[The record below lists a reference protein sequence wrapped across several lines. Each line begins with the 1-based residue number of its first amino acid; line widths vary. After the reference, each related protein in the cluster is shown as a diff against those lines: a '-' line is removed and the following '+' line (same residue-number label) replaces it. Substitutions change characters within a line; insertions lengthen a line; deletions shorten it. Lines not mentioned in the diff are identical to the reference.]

1 MEILIV
7 FIVLYFLPTIIAMC
21 RSHASL
27 GAIIAVNVL
36 LGWSLIGWFWAF
48 IWSLANKGGSQNVS
62 VINQVNNN
70 GNS

>member
-7 FIVLYFLPTIIAMC
+7 FIVLYFLPTIIALC
-21 RSHASL
+21 RGHASL

-36 LGWSLIGWFWAF
+36 FGWSLIGWFWAL

-62 VINQVNNN
+62 VINQMNNRN
-70 GNS
+70 D

>member
-1 MEILIV
+1 MEVLIV
-7 FIVLYFLPTIIAMC
+7 FIVLYFLPTIIALC

-36 LGWSLIGWFWAF
+36 LGWSLIGWLFAF

-62 VINQVNNN
+62 VINQMNNRN
-70 GNS
+70 D